1 MDDCSYF
8 LPAEQEAVG
17 VMSGLI
23 WGLFT
28 VVWLGFTACASRPF
42 SVGMELFVAFVTVVG
57 SGAGFALAFMP
68 RSCSW
73 DYDVELI
80 PLALLI
86 TLSKGMFVFLQL
98 FIARGYGVTRYEL
111 TLPEIVLFVVFSVI
125 AMVGLLVPLLT
136 LIYLVIYVMFIIY
149 GCRTYSMLGLQNPA
163 FGPTRNKAIL
173 KKQQIF
179 LSMML
184 MVISAVILSVALGI
198 AQVTYGEHNVYRYLY
213 VALAGLVE
221 LLYAGELMLMQIS
234 RNDPDF
240 NFPLV
245 STDEVY
251 LIRQSLVVP
260 QSAAQPYYPPQPSQP
275 YYPPQPSQPYY
286 PPQPSQPYAQPAY
299 SQPNIYPPVSDPY
312 GYRG

>member
-17 VMSGLI
+17 VVSGLI

-28 VVWLGFTACASRPF
+28 VVWLGFTACASRPS
-42 SVGMELFVAFVTVVG
+42 SVGMELFVAFVTTVS
-57 SGAGFALAFMP
+57 SGAGFALAFLP
-68 RSCSW
+68 RSCNWS
-73 DYDVELI
+73 YDVELI

-86 TLSKGMFVFLQL
+86 TLSKGMFIFLQL

-111 TLPEIVLFVVFSVI
+111 TLPEIVLFLVFSVI
-125 AMVGLLVPLLT
+125 AMVGLLVPVLT

-163 FGPTRNKAIL
+163 FGPNRNRAIL

-198 AQVTYGEHNVYRYLY
+198 GQVTSRDDYVYRYLY
-213 VALAGLVE
+213 IVLAGIVE
-221 LLYAGELMLMQIS
+221 LLYAGELMLMQVS

-260 QSAAQPYYPPQPSQP
+260 QSTDQPYYPPPQPAQS
-275 YYPPQPSQPYY
+275 YFPPQPSL
-286 PPQPSQPYAQPAY
+286 PYAQPAY
-299 SQPNIYPPVSDPY
+299 SQVPYGQPNIYPPVSDPY
-312 GYRG
+312 GDRR